1 MMTDSLPLTDA
12 SRFAQ
17 NTETIEAVEESINTD
32 TLPSKELLD
41 ATTQT
46 SNTDFVR
53 QVIAWYKDAFS
64 VPSEELYPLQSI
76 VDVEN
81 WTNNVDY
88 TDFSGTLPEIR
99 TITSTINSSDFSDF
113 VTASQDNIS
122 VSNTVDVG
130 TQTTNTLVE
139 EGTKILTEEETQ
151 TLLLTQEES
160 IQTSP
165 VLENFINTNTST
177 LVDTASSPIV

>member
-12 SRFAQ
+12 SI
-17 NTETIEAVEESINTD
+17 NTETIETVEESINTD

-130 TQTTNTLVE
+130 TQTTNTLVFQE
-139 EGTKILTEEETQ
+139 EGTKILTEE
-151 TLLLTQEES
+151 S

-165 VLENFINTNTST
+165 VLDNFINTNTST